1 MGELQPWN
9 EEEGDDG
16 SCTGTGWIYSSGT
29 RQEKAKGKA
38 LTMIGDRAGGPP
50 RVEIVPLYSVSALF
64 RILSL
69 VHKYTVL
76 GVTQTQPWIDMYERT
91 VDF

>member
-1 MGELQPWN
+1 MYRNRMDLFEWYATRKGE
-9 EEEGDDG
+9 
-16 SCTGTGWIYSSGT
+16 
-29 RQEKAKGKA
+29 RQGFNY
-38 LTMIGDRAGGPP
+38 DWRQSRGPP

-76 GVTQTQPWIDMYERT
+76 GVTQTQPWIDVYERT